1 VPVLSA
7 SAFVNAVSRLVSVIV
22 AGACRQRAKCSHT
35 ADIACACVEHS
46 DELARRYLPVT
57 DSTRMPALAAVLAS
71 AASSTLLPIPA
82 SPSTSCTRPHP
93 ARGQPAP

>member
-1 VPVLSA
+1 MRLILSA
-7 SAFVNAVSRLVSVIV
+7 SAFVSAASRLVSVIV

-71 AASSTLLPIPA
+71 ATTI
-82 SPSTSCTRPHP
+82 HP
-93 ARGQPAP
+93 ERRHAARARFPC